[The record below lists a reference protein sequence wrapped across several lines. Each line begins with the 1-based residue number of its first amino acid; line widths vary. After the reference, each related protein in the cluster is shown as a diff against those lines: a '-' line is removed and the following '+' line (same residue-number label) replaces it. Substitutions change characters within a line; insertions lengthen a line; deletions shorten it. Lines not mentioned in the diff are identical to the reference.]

1 MKSYIVTN
9 RKSWDDRVQKH
20 YESEFYDVEGFLAG
34 KSSLNDIELEAIGN
48 VKGKRLLHLQCHF
61 GQDTLSWA
69 REGANVTGV
78 DLSTES
84 IKLANQLKTKTGLE
98 ARFIESDIYSLP
110 EHLNEK
116 FDIVFTSYGSI
127 VWLPDLDKWAQT
139 IQHYLKSGGIFCIAD
154 FHPFLNMYDHEKNTL
169 AFKYFA
175 HKDEPYIE
183 VADSS
188 YTENTQNES
197 LEEVFWSHPLSE
209 ILQALTDC
217 GLKLQSFKEYD
228 YSPYNC
234 FANMK
239 EIEAGKY
246 VYGDFPVAIPHVYS
260 IVVQK

>member
-9 RKSWDDRVQKH
+9 RKSWDDRAQKH
-20 YESEFYDVEGFLAG
+20 FESEFYDVEGFLAG
-34 KSSLNDIELEAIGN
+34 NTSLNEIEIKAIGD
-48 VKGKRLLHLQCHF
+48 VQGKKLLHLQCHF

-69 REGANVTGV
+69 RAGAIVTGV

-98 ARFIESDIYSLP
+98 ARFIESNVYTLP
-110 EHLNEK
+110 EQLDEK
-116 FDIVFTSYGSI
+116 YDIVFTSYGTI
-127 VWLPDLDKWAQT
+127 VWLPDLDEWAK
-139 IQHYLKSGGIFCIAD
+139 IIHHYLKEGGIFCIAD
-154 FHPFLNMYDHEKNTL
+154 FHPVLNMFDHDNNTI
-169 AFKYFA
+169 AFKYFS

-188 YTENTQNES
+188 YTENTKNES

-209 ILQALTDC
+209 ILQALKDR
-217 GLKLQSFKEYD
+217 GLQLQSFKEYD

-239 EIEAGKY
+239 EIAPGKY
-246 VYGDFPVAIPHVYS
+246 VFGNFPVAIPHVYS